1 MTKSKAQN
9 KSKSQNSKP
18 KVLSFGI
25 CALCLFWI
33 LCFVIWIYSIAFA
46 LNLDKLK
53 IYFLK
58 GDYKSAISE
67 GERILADSKPSSL
80 GLDELYYLLGLS
92 YLKDGNYLRA
102 ADIFEIILKEFK
114 DSEFKEEAELGSG
127 DTYFLREDFTRAQGC
142 YKELIANN
150 PYSKLKSQVYYRLSQ
165 IGFKKGDTQQGQ
177 EYAQKLKQEF
187 PSNMELFQS
196 NDTLFIAGPS
206 FDFYY
211 TVQVG
216 SFSNSTNARNLTEKL
231 IQKGY
236 PAYIEEAVSQ
246 EGEKIYRVR
255 VGKLK
260 IRQEALIL
268 QGKLTQEGYPTKLCP

>member
-1 MTKSKAQN
+1 MTIQKLKF
-9 KSKSQNSKP
+9 
-18 KVLSFGI
+18 KVILWTLIFSSV
-25 CALCLFWI
+25 LCT
-33 LCFVIWIYSIAFA
+33 LCSVLAYAP
-46 LNLDKLK
+46 NLDKIK
-53 IYFLK
+53 IYFLE
-58 GDYKSAISE
+58 GDYKVAIQE
-67 GERILADSKPSSL
+67 GEKILADSGHSRNL
-80 GLDELYYLLGLS
+80 GELYYILGLS
-92 YLKDGNYLRA
+92 YMKDGNYLRA

-114 DSEFKEEAELGSG
+114 NSEFKEEAKLGLG

-142 YKELIANN
+142 YKELMDSN
-150 PYSKLKSQVYYRLSQ
+150 PYSKLKGQAYYRLSQ

-196 NDTLFIAGPS
+196 KDTLFIAEPS

-216 SFSNSTNARNLTEKL
+216 SFSNSINAKSLTEKL

-268 QGKLTQEGYPTKLCP
+268 EGKLSQEGYPTKLYP